1 MIYDLENWH
10 WNFQGLIVFI
20 EGLIAI
26 KISFKVQFEL

>member
-1 MIYDLENWH
+1 MFNNSIE
-10 WNFQGLIVFI
+10 NFQGLIVFI